1 MERDECR
8 NLYPVGWGCLIPPYL
23 HLMLGLAN
31 DEVQKIYK
39 ELQAIDGID
48 KEAAQRLS
56 DVTVVAAEV
65 EDELIDNPVV
75 ASTFGSNPNLGKC
88 VEDKP
93 FGTWGFLADEAKS
106 KAAASSA
113 AGAALDARTLH
124 GNNQKLSTRQL
135 KANHESAVKME
146 NEDTELRAGADALY
160 AAKDAVFAARA
171 AVEAEEVA

>member
-1 MERDECR
+1 MREICI
-8 NLYPVGWGCLIPPYL
+8 PVNWGRLIPPYL

-106 KAAASSA
+106 KAAAAASSVTSSA
-113 AGAALDARTLH
+113 SEEALAARTLNR
-124 GNNQKLSTRQL
+124 NNQKLSTR
-135 KANHESAVKME
+135 
-146 NEDTELRAGADALY
+146 
-160 AAKDAVFAARA
+160 
-171 AVEAEEVA
+171 